1 MILSLIVFLP
11 LAGAIVV
18 LLAGGSGERSDRD
31 GLVRMLALGVSIAT
45 FIATLALWWMF
56 DPTSADYQ
64 FVERHAW
71 MPAFG
76 IQYLIGVDGIS
87 LFLVVLTGF
96 FPSLSWPKA
105 IVI

>member
-11 LAGAIVV
+11 LAGAILV

-31 GLVRMLALGVSIAT
+31 GLRSARSRSPSRSPRSS
-45 FIATLALWWMF
+45 ATLLLWWRF

-76 IQYLIGVDGIS
+76 IQYLDRRRRHQPAFS
-87 LFLVVLTGF
+87 
-96 FPSLSWPKA
+96 SC
-105 IVI
+105 